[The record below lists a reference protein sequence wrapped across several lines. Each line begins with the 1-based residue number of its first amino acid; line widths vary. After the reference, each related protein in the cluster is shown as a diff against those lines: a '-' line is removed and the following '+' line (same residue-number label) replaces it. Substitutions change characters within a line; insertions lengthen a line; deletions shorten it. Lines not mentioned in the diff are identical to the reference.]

1 LPGSRGKGEGRGGMD
16 HEKNKGFKQLK
27 VWQKAYELVL
37 EVYKISKIFPKDEL
51 YGLLSQIRRAA
62 VSVLAN
68 IAEGYERKHRKEYLQ
83 FLHIAKGSLGEVE
96 TFLHLA
102 KDLRYLSEEKFLLIE
117 QKRKETARLLR
128 GLIRSLS

>member
-1 LPGSRGKGEGRGGMD
+1 MPGSRGKGEGRGGMD